1 MSELLGWLKIN
12 DLRNG
17 SRFVRSTMP
26 IQWQMLSSS
35 VTEEYD
41 HAGSSE
47 CDFAPSR
54 SISTADSGMGAIRLQ
69 HWNARPLASGAYEYH
84 IERRPRDRS
93 PVRRHAGRGP
103 LRLPSLSAPRAA
115 CAGPAPK
122 SVVASPQFLFSFAG
136 RHFVIRAC
144 CWRYASL

>member
-17 SRFVRSTMP
+17 SRLVRSTMP
-26 IQWQMLSSS
+26 NQWQMLSSS

-54 SISTADSGMGAIRLQ
+54 SISTADSGMGRFVCSIGTPGRWRQGHTNIIL
-69 HWNARPLASGAYEYH
+69 NDARATG
-84 IERRPRDRS
+84 RPCGGTLDED
-93 PVRRHAGRGP
+93 HC
-103 LRLPSLSAPRAA
+103 A
-115 CAGPAPK
+115 CQ
-122 SVVASPQFLFSFAG
+122 V
-136 RHFVIRAC
+136 
-144 CWRYASL
+144 